1 MNKVFRSLF
10 FWEALSF
17 AVAFAG
23 SRAMSES
30 SMLWYRELSRSSLT
44 PPDIAFPIVWAFL
57 YALMGYSAYRV
68 VNRASAGVLIHIL
81 SSSRSTL
88 PGVGLFSTLWRP
100 QQGCSICSF
109 WSLPCFGQPRSS
121 SSTTSLPGRFSFHTY
136 CGDAL
141 HSGSIYT

>member
-68 VNRASAGVLIHIL
+68 ANRA
-81 SSSRSTL
+81 
-88 PGVGLFSTLWRP
+88 GVGALIPYFVQLALNLAWSWAFFYFMETTAGLFDL
-100 QQGCSICSF
+100 F
-109 WSLPCFGQPRSS
+109 LLVFPCFGQPRSS